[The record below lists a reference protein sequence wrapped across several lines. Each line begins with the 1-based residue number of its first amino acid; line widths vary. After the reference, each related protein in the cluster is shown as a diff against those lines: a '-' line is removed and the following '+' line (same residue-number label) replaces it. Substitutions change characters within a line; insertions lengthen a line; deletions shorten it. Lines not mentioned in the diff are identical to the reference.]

1 MFKFGNNE
9 KINVMELD
17 PTDIKLLKILQEDA
31 TLSNKEISLKL
42 HKSIAAVH
50 ERIKKL
56 KNAGY
61 IKRTVAILDRQKI
74 GIGLISFSQVFLKA
88 HTFEVLNEFEK
99 EVSKFP
105 EVMECYQMAGSYD
118 FMLRIATKDM
128 DAYHQFLRN
137 KLAVLPQVNTVQTYF
152 VLSETKSETAYSF

>member
-1 MFKFGNNE
+1 MK
-9 KINVMELD
+9 LD
-17 PTDIKLLKILQEDA
+17 QTDIKLLKLLQQDA
-31 TLSNKEISLKL
+31 TYSNKELSLKL

-50 ERIKKL
+50 ERVKKL
-56 KNAGY
+56 KAEGY
-61 IKRTVAILDRQKI
+61 IRKTVALLDRQKI

-88 HTFEVLNEFEK
+88 HTYEVLNEFET
-99 EVSKFP
+99 EVTKFP

-128 DAYHQFLRN
+128 EAYHQFLRH
-137 KLAVLPQVNTVQTYF
+137 KLSVLPHVNTVQTYF

>member
-1 MFKFGNNE
+1 MN
-9 KINVMELD
+9 LD
-17 PTDIKLLKILQEDA
+17 QTDVKLLRLLQEDA
-31 TLSNKEISLKL
+31 TLSNKELSYKL

-50 ERIKKL
+50 ERVKKL
-56 KNAGY
+56 KANGY
-61 IKRTVAILDRQKI
+61 IKKVVAILDRHKV

-88 HTFEVLNEFEK
+88 HTAEVLNEFER
-99 EVSKFP
+99 EVAKFP

-128 DAYHQFLRN
+128 EAYHMFLRH

-152 VLSETKSETAYSF
+152 VLSETKSETLYPI

>member
-1 MFKFGNNE
+1 MN
-9 KINVMELD
+9 LD
-17 PTDIKLLKILQEDA
+17 PTDLKLLRLLQEDA
-31 TLSNKEISLKL
+31 TLSNKELSYRL

-50 ERIKKL
+50 ERVKKL
-56 KNAGY
+56 KANGY
-61 IKRTVAILDRQKI
+61 IKKVVAILDRHKI

-88 HTFEVLNEFEK
+88 HTAEVLNEFERD
-99 EVSKFP
+99 VAKFP

-128 DAYHQFLRN
+128 EAYHMFLRH

-152 VLSETKSETAYSF
+152 VLSETKSDTVYPI

>member
-1 MFKFGNNE
+1 MFKFGNNK
-9 KINVMELD
+9 KINTMELD